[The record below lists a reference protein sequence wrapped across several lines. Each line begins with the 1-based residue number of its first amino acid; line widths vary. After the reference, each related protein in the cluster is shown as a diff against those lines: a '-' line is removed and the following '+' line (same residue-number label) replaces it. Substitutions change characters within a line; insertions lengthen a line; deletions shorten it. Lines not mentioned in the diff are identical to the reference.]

1 MAKKK
6 PKNKNKLFLSFISFF
21 LLLFALS
28 LIFFQISKKPKEVKA
43 IAGQLNINA
52 VSGGVQNFNQVG
64 IGGDVT
70 GSSAKL
76 YVNGNVGIGTT
87 GPGIAKLNVANQG
100 TNVGIY
106 VGDVNT
112 QPYGQAMIEIN
123 PPGAAT
129 HIWAQEGGT
138 RVFSVTSGG
147 TGYFSGNVGIGTT
160 GPSQKLTI
168 AGTGAVF
175 GVDNTAIFQAKNSA
189 GAYETY
195 LWPRWSDNIMYLN
208 YGSGGFNIRNNS
220 SVSTMFMTAG
230 GNVGIGTTGP
240 GYKLHVMGDIYANG
254 GWLRTSGSAGWY
266 SESYGGGWY
275 MSDTSWIRT
284 YNSKSVWTDTGLL
297 GSNGGL
303 TIGYGGTSPP
313 FGGAIIA
320 GNVGIGTTSPE
331 SKLSIGTPGDSYY
344 AVFVNTGS
352 LGGVYGSGTSTGV
365 QGYSSSNIGVSGY
378 GSNIGVQGYSS
389 SNTGVYGY
397 GATYD
402 FYAANPYGK
411 SYFAGNVGIGTT
423 TPNTRLQIGNGGD
436 GWQNGLTLYSN
447 YPTIY
452 FRDSDNRSAMIHVNG
467 NLMYFLRGCGSN
479 DPGGGNNWCAYN
491 GWWPLSLNLE
501 NNDAVFGGNVMVPAG
516 KVGIGTTT
524 FASQTRLKVTSPGGA
539 VYEDWPSNWGGG
551 IATWDI
557 VGASAYLTA
566 VVARSDFS
574 LKKNIQPINYD
585 VLDRVLRLN
594 PVSFYWKDER
604 IDREKHFGFIA
615 QEVEKIFPELVRK
628 DSQGKKSLNYN
639 ELIPFLTKSIQE
651 QQLQIS
657 ASNMVLA
664 SYSTRLSSLEKDLNL
679 TSTGDLKIVEQNS
692 KFEVRN
698 SKNDLVTKI
707 AAFAEIIVGKIKAG
721 LIETKKLVVD
731 GVDIVK
737 KISDLEQK
745 LEKQEQIIR
754 NQQKE
759 IEALK
764 EIVEK
769 LKK

>member
-1 MAKKK
+1 MAKKN

-87 GPGIAKLNVANQG
+87 TPSTRLNVLQTANDG
-100 TNVGIY
+100 TDGIRTTAANPGGNFTLYHGGDGTGRLRVGTVDTMVLTNTGNVGIGTTGPQAKLH
-106 VGDVNT
+106 VIGD
-112 QPYGQAMIEIN
+112 IK
-123 PPGAAT
+123 
-129 HIWAQEGGT
+129 AQGKIHPKGE
-138 RVFSVTSGG
+138 G
-147 TGYFSGNVGIGTT
+147 TGEYIINGQDAGLGDWGLGFYTSFQNRMYINNNGNVGIGTT

-189 GAYETY
+189 GTYETY

-230 GNVGIGTTGP
+230 GNVGIGTTRP

-320 GNVGIGTTSPE
+320 GNVGIGTTIPQ

-344 AVFVNTGS
+344 AVYVNTGS
-352 LGGVYGSGTSTGV
+352 GGGVSGYGIYTGVSGSGTSTGV
-365 QGYSSSNIGVSGY
+365 Y
-378 GSNIGVQGYSS
+378 GSGNTGVYGSGD
-389 SNTGVYGY
+389 TGVYGY
-397 GATYD
+397 GTSTGVSGSGNTGVSGYGAIYD
-402 FYAANPYGK
+402 FYAGNSYGK
-411 SYFAGNVGIGTT
+411 SYF
-423 TPNTRLQIGNGGD
+423 
-436 GWQNGLTLYSN
+436 
-447 YPTIY
+447 
-452 FRDSDNRSAMIHVNG
+452 
-467 NLMYFLRGCGSN
+467 
-479 DPGGGNNWCAYN
+479 
-491 GWWPLSLNLE
+491 
-501 NNDAVFGGNVMVPAG
+501 AG

-557 VGASAYLTA
+557 VAASLYVTGIS
-566 VVARSDFS
+566 ARSDFS
-574 LKKNIQPINYD
+574 LKKNIQSINYD

-628 DSQGKKSLNYN
+628 DSKGKKSLNYN

-651 QQLQIS
+651 QQLQITS
-657 ASNMVLA
+657 LNKALA
-664 SYSTRLSSLEKDLNL
+664 SQSARLSLLEKDLNL
-679 TSTGDLKIVEQNS
+679 TSTGDLKIIEQNS
-692 KFEVRN
+692 KFEIRN

-731 GVDIVK
+731 GVDIAK